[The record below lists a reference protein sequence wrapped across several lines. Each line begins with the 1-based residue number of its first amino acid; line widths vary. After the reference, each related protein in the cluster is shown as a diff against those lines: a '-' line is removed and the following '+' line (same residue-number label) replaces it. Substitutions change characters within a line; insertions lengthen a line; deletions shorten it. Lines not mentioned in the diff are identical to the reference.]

1 MTSSLDEQIMIGL
14 YYTGARN
21 YSAIGIGAA
30 QVSTE
35 NSPGVASIS

>member
-1 MTSSLDEQIMIGL
+1 MKNPLDEQIMIGL

-30 QVSTE
+30 QKTLLEWPVYR
-35 NSPGVASIS
+35 NH